1 MDEIVHWP
9 AFTMKQNLEGSKKVQ
24 TIHTTKILYEKYF
37 LLDKITI
44 LRYFYIAIYKSI
56 QCFVGDMVPGRKNNH
71 SLRRI

>member
-24 TIHTTKILYEKYF
+24 TTHTTKILYEKYF

-44 LRYFYIAIYKSI
+44 LRYFYIAIYINQFNVLSEI
-56 QCFVGDMVPGRKNNH
+56 WFRVERTII
-71 SLRRI
+71 L